1 MIERLSIKNY
11 AIIDSLELELGK
23 GFNVFTGETGA
34 GKSIIVGALGL
45 LLGEKGDTTMIRTG
59 EEKAV
64 VEGEFTVKDAAV
76 RQKVKEILFDEAE
89 TVIVRREIA
98 QGGKGRIFINGL
110 QEPLAK
116 LEALGEWL
124 VDIHGQH
131 DHQLLLSQKVHLD
144 ILDSFGGHQPERDK
158 IKALYVELQSKAEE
172 MRELEQD
179 EKKLLEEKVYWEN
192 AIEDI
197 EQAKLEAQEEEELSL
212 SLRKMEN
219 AEKIHVSFSEAH
231 DLLYEAEDS
240 ISAKLIKAL
249 NLVREQSPIDKR
261 YEELAGFLEDAS
273 AKIDESSNLLSEY
286 KDELDFDQ
294 KTMEDTIDRIELIK
308 DLKRKYKKN
317 SIEELLQYSKDCAD
331 RLSKFANRAEE
342 LIRLKAAI
350 EKIKSDLAGKSLDLS
365 KKRQE
370 TGKSLAGKI
379 KSELSFLGMEKAEFI
394 TDIKYVKDETS
405 PIVINGIN
413 IKINETGMDRVEFFI
428 SSNPGEEPKPLKK
441 VASGG
446 EISRVMLALKT
457 IFSKSDSIE
466 TLIFDEIDVGI
477 GGLTANNVAVKMNE
491 IAKDR
496 QIVVITHLP
505 QIAARAQHHF
515 VISKKSENGKTF
527 TFVEKISGEKRTEE
541 VARMLGGETQA
552 ALMHAKEMLT
562 VK

>member
-1 MIERLSIKNY
+1 MLERLSIKNY
-11 AIIDSLELELGK
+11 AIIDSLDLELGK
-23 GFNVFTGETGA
+23 EFNVFTGETGA
-34 GKSIIVGALGL
+34 GKSIIIGALGL

-59 EEKAV
+59 EEKAI
-64 VEGEFTVKDAAV
+64 VEGEFSVKDPAV
-76 RQKVKEILFDEAE
+76 RQKVKEILFDEAD
-89 TVIVRREIA
+89 TIIVRRELA

-131 DHQLLLSQKVHLD
+131 DHQLLLAQKVHLD
-144 ILDSFGGHQPERDK
+144 ILDSFGSHQPDREK
-158 IKALYVELQSKAEE
+158 IRALYLDLQSKTEE

-179 EKKLLEEKVYWEN
+179 EKKLMEEKVYWET

-197 EQAKLEAQEEEELSL
+197 DAAKLETSEEEELSL

-219 AEKIHVSFSEAH
+219 AEKIHVSFSGAH
-231 DLLYEAEDS
+231 DLLYEDEDS
-240 ISAKLIKAL
+240 VSSKLIKAVDL
-249 NLVREQSPIDKR
+249 IREQTPIDKR
-261 YEELAGFLEDAS
+261 YEELVGFLEDAS
-273 AKIDESSNLLSEY
+273 AKIDESANLLAEY
-286 KDELDFDQ
+286 KDELEFDS
-294 KTMEDTIDRIELIK
+294 KTMEDTIDRMELIK

-317 SIEELLQYSKDCAD
+317 SIDELLQYAKDCAD

-342 LIRLKAAI
+342 LVRLKAAI
-350 EKIKSDLAGKSLDLS
+350 EKIKADLASKSLELS

-370 TGKSLAGKI
+370 TGKQLAGKI
-379 KSELSFLGMEKAEFI
+379 KSELAFLGMEKAEFI
-394 TDIKYVKDETS
+394 TDIKYVKDESS

-413 IKINETGMDRVEFFI
+413 IKVTETGMDRVEFFI

-466 TLIFDEIDVGI
+466 TLVFDEIDVGI
-477 GGLTANNVAVKMNE
+477 GGLTANNVAVKMKE

-505 QIAARAQHHF
+505 QIAARAQFHF
-515 VISKKSENGKTF
+515 VISKKIEGGKTF
-527 TFVEKISGEKRTEE
+527 TYVEKITGDKRTEE
-541 VARMLGGETQA
+541 VARMLGGESQA
-552 ALMHAKEMLT
+552 ALVHAKEMLS
-562 VK
+562 V